1 MRFLQGEMVP
11 CCLGENPGDCIKTC
25 VQTTGLRNLAD
36 FTEEERKVLLWR
48 GGKKVCVT
56 DADKLYICCHHL
68 SKLGRIFEK
77 RLTRFTCCNLFK
89 THKQNVKGGLKIS
102 LQLAT
107 KLLDHRYD
115 CIPGWQLCRT
125 CYDIAQKV
133 DKNVGN
139 KMSPSEHESPQIN
152 KLDSATTDHSTS
164 DMDSDEARK

>member
-1 MRFLQGEMVP
+1 MVP
-11 CCLGENPGDCIKTC
+11 CSLGENLGDCNKTC
-25 VQTTGLRNLAD
+25 VQTTGLKSLAD

-56 DADKLYICCHHL
+56 DADKLYICYHHL

-77 RLTRFTCCNLFK
+77 KFTRFTCCNLFK
-89 THKQNVKGGLKIS
+89 THKRNVKGGHKIS

-125 CYDIAQKV
+125 CYDIAKKIE
-133 DKNVGN
+133 KNV
-139 KMSPSEHESPQIN
+139 EHWEVLHP
-152 KLDSATTDHSTS
+152 KR
-164 DMDSDEARK
+164 E